1 LATTAQKF
9 LAEELVPGA
18 FQLLDLLTLQ
28 VFLFL
33 LHQLFY
39 IENGLMDCLEGQNY
53 AMQLNMGKRDYCYQL
68 PLL

>member
-1 LATTAQKF
+1 LATTAQRF

-39 IENGLMDCLEGQNY
+39 IEKWLNGLFRRSELCNATKYGQT
-53 AMQLNMGKRDYCYQL
+53 
-68 PLL
+68 